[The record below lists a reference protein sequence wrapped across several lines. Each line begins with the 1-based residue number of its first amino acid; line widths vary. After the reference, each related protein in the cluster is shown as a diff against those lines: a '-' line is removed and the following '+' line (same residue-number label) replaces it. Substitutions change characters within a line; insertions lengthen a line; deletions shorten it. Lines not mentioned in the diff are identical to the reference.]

1 MVHHDR
7 SSFGRTLVL
16 AVAVASWVLPGVPV
30 HAQPAGAGAPAAEAK
45 PAAAPAAAA
54 PGKPAASPSPA
65 KKASR
70 PECEA
75 LARALAGKGDASDL
89 PSKDTAQGTATR
101 TANADLVTC
110 MAVLADSDEPCARLD
125 QENADNCR
133 RDRAAFHEL
142 RSYPNGKSFMFDDR
156 KFEECKQNALMAPV
170 CETLR
175 KAFRAGDP
183 KQCVLNADFEAIC
196 RADKDLDAAKCATEA
211 PQLKTLLEAQCR
223 ALVTL
228 DESACDVPGPRHEEM
243 AKQCRED
250 VQAGK
255 AYGKGLKQIA
265 KSGSPREKELAKAAL
280 KDADACKGFTKSAV
294 DACLAAEPAA
304 PAAPGPARP
313 EVAAPGPPRS
323 EVTSPG
329 PARPEV
335 VAPPG
340 GAAPPPPPPPPPP
353 AAPPAH

>member
-1 MVHHDR
+1 MSHHDR
-7 SSFGRTLVL
+7 SSFGRTLAL
-16 AVAVASWVLPGVPV
+16 AVAAVAMASSALPDIAA
-30 HAQPAGAGAPAAEAK
+30 HAQPDETK
-45 PAAAPAAAA
+45 PAAATETAPAVPA
-54 PGKPAASPSPA
+54 KPAASPAPV

-75 LARALAGKGDASDL
+75 RARALAGKGDDTDL
-89 PSKDTAQGTATR
+89 PGKDATLGTAAR

-110 MAVLADSDEPCARLD
+110 QAVLADSDEPCDRLD

-175 KAFRAGDP
+175 KALRAGDP
-183 KQCVLNADFEAIC
+183 KQCALNADFEAIC

-211 PQLKTLLEAQCR
+211 PQLKALLEAQCR

-228 DESACDVPGPRHEEM
+228 DESACDVPGPRHDEM

-255 AYGKGLKQIA
+255 VYGKGLKQMA

-280 KDADACKGFTKSAV
+280 KEADACKGFTKSAV
-294 DACLAAEPAA
+294 DACLEAEPAA
-304 PAAPGPARP
+304 PAPPGPARP
-313 EVAAPGPPRS
+313 VVESPGPARE

-329 PARPEV
+329 PARPDV
-335 VAPPG
+335 
-340 GAAPPPPPPPPPP
+340 AAPPP
-353 AAPPAH
+353 AANPPAH